1 MLNGAKGKMNQS
13 TPVSS
18 PATGAEKDSGLAC
31 TRLALRSRDA
41 LARFRK
47 SRHGNIAIITGLM
60 LPVLLGFAALGTEG
74 GLWYFTH
81 QSEQAAAD
89 SAAISAATLY
99 GETNTGDIT
108 TQAKGVTA
116 TYGFTDGSNSTAVTV
131 NRPPTSGTHTN
142 AQNAVEVKVS
152 QVQTRLLSQLWDTST
167 LTITARAV
175 ALASGGAGCV
185 LALDPTASG
194 SAGEQGVVGID
205 LKACSVYDNSN
216 SGSAVSV
223 GGTASLDALSVN
235 VVGGVYGSANITTT
249 DGINTGQTPAQDP
262 YANVN
267 PPSPSSSCS
276 QTNYSTHGTVTL
288 DPGVYCGGI
297 NLGAGANVT
306 LNPGTYYL
314 TNQGNNNLGDLVM
327 DGQSSLSG
335 TGVTIV
341 FTSKGSN
348 YGSAKISGGAT
359 VNLSAPTSGPLS
371 GIVFFGDRN
380 EPTGTVFKITGG
392 TSQTFTGAIYL
403 PKAALQY
410 AGGAN
415 NFSGC
420 TQVIADTITF
430 VGSSNLAINCTGD
443 GIQQIGNTAAR
454 LVE

>member
-1 MLNGAKGKMNQS
+1 MGRRAMEQS

-18 PATGAEKDSGLAC
+18 QAASSGKNSGARAPLMQRG
-31 TRLALRSRDA
+31 RDA
-41 LARFRK
+41 IARFRQ

-74 GLWYFTH
+74 GLWYYTH
-81 QSEQAAAD
+81 QSAQGAAD

-99 GETNTGDIT
+99 GESNTGDIV

-116 TYGFTDGSNSTAVTV
+116 TYGFTDGANSTTVTV
-131 NRPPTSGTHTN
+131 NRPPTSGTHTS
-142 AQNAVEVKVS
+142 AQNAVEVIVS
-152 QVQTRLLSQLWDTST
+152 QVQTRLLSQLWDANT

-175 ALASGGAGCV
+175 AIANGGTGCV
-185 LALDPTASG
+185 LALDPTAGG
-194 SAGEQGVVGID
+194 SVSEQGTVGIA

-216 SGSAVSV
+216 ASNAVNV
-223 GGTASLDALSVN
+223 GGTSSLSADSVN
-235 VVGGVYGSANITTT
+235 TVGGVYGSANITTI
-249 DGINTGQTPAQDP
+249 DGINTGQTPATDP
-262 YANVN
+262 YANVT
-267 PPSPSSSCS
+267 PPTPSSNCS

-288 DPGVYCGGI
+288 SPGVYCGGM
-297 NLGAGANVT
+297 NFGAGAVVT

-314 TNQGNNNLGDLVM
+314 TSAGNNNAGDLVM
-327 DGQSSLSG
+327 DGQATLSG

-341 FTSKGSN
+341 YTSKNSN

-359 VNLSAPTSGPLS
+359 INLSAPTSGALS

-380 EPTGTVFKITGG
+380 EPTGTTFNIEGG
-392 TSQTFTGAIYL
+392 TTQTFTGAIYL
-403 PKAALQY
+403 PKAALNY

-420 TQVIADTITF
+420 TQVVADTISF
-430 VGSSNLAINCTGD
+430 VGTSNLAVNCTGD
-443 GIQQIGNTAAR
+443 GTQQIGNTAAK